1 MNVTPAMAQYYDLKD
16 VHKDSIL
23 FFRMWDFYEMF
34 EDDARIAHKVLGI
47 ALTTRNKNADNPI
60 LLAGIPFH
68 AKEKYLPLLVGAWYK
83 VAIAEQVSDPKLK
96 WIVQREVVRVVTP
109 ATLKLEGESYEN
121 TEGNSIIV
129 SLVNDNEYYGI
140 SILDLSNHNWK
151 CCEFD
156 NFENCMWELYKI
168 AQSEVILEKQLFW
181 NEKIHELLSKKYGL
195 NIYYYEFNED
205 PYKMLTSRFA
215 TKNLEWYGIEN
226 KKYAQRAS
234 AQLLKYIGENQRSD
248 LNFIKNLSY
257 ETFSGYMWLDEAT
270 IKSLDLIYNMA
281 IWSKTQGTLFGVLD
295 ETKTAM
301 WKRYL
306 REQILHPLQDIKEI
320 ENRQKFIE
328 CFKSDS
334 ILLDKIRSELNF
346 VADIDAILTRL
357 SLERSGPR
365 DLLSLKRSLEA
376 IKQVI
381 MLIEKSE
388 NKQLKKILN

>member
-1 MNVTPAMAQYYDLKD
+1 MNVTPAMAQYYDLKNL
-16 VHKDSIL
+16 HKDSIL

-68 AKEKYLPLLVGAWYK
+68 AKEKYLPLLVAAGYK

-109 ATLKLEGESYEN
+109 ATINLEWESYEN
-121 TEGNSIIV
+121 TNTNSIIV
-129 SLVNDNEYYGI
+129 SLVSDNMHYGM
-140 SILDLSNHNWK
+140 SILDLSNHSWK
-151 CCEFD
+151 CSEF
-156 NFENCMWELYKI
+156 NNLEECMGELYKI
-168 AQSEVILEKQLFW
+168 APSEVILEKQLFW
-181 NEKIHELLSKKYGL
+181 DEKIHEILSKKYGL
-195 NIYYYEFNED
+195 NIYYYEFDQD
-205 PYKMLTSRFA
+205 PYKLLTKRFA

-226 KKYAQRAS
+226 KKYAQKAS
-234 AQLLKYIGENQRSD
+234 AQLLKYISENQKSD
-248 LNFIKNLSY
+248 LEFIGNLSY
-257 ETFSGYMWLDEAT
+257 ETFSGYMWLDEST
-270 IKSLDLIYNMA
+270 IKSLDLVYNMA
-281 IWSKTQGTLFGVLD
+281 IWSKSQGTLFGVLD

-320 ENRQKFIE
+320 ENRKKFIE
-328 CFKSDS
+328 SFKSDS

-346 VADIDAILTRL
+346 IADIDAILTRL

-365 DLLSLKRSLEA
+365 DLLSLKRSLQA

-381 MLIEKSE
+381 LLIEASD